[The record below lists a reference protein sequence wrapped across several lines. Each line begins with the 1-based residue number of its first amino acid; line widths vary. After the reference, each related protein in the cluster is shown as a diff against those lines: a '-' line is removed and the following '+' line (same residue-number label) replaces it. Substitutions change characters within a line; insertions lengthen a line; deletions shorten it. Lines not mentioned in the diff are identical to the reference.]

1 MTAKIK
7 VTPQREEV
15 PKKECPETLL
25 LDLSDAAV
33 KDLMRSAK
41 KRGYVTHDQIKALI
55 SSETVK
61 SEQIKDILAKFSGMG
76 VDVVETKE
84 AETQSERARASH
96 PRYRATA

>member
-1 MTAKIK
+1 M
-7 VTPQREEV
+7 
-15 PKKECPETLL
+15 
-25 LDLSDAAV
+25 AAV
-33 KDLMRSAK
+33 KKLISSAK

-55 SSETVK
+55 FSETVK

>member
-1 MTAKIK
+1 
-7 VTPQREEV
+7 
-15 PKKECPETLL
+15 
-25 LDLSDAAV
+25 
-33 KDLMRSAK
+33 
-41 KRGYVTHDQIKALI
+41 LI